1 MAGTKRIT
9 KVSQRPFLPRPH
21 CLYRRPIQPP
31 PFPSLIRAKFPC
43 FRRYT
48 YHRLSI
54 SILIISLRYRVNVEA
69 MDIDF
74 SKSLSEFLFK
84 YALSFDILTIS
95 SMPIDIH
102 GRDTFCYRR
111 VTHDAITS
119 RILSKNKRNKE
130 DISRSM
136 NTFSVYSCREVVI
149 RRRQASL
156 SIFFFLLLLFL
167 TPPLKNQTCCK
178 RKRSRETY
186 ENGNNHGE
194 SYNRERGLIC

>member
-43 FRRYT
+43 IRRYT

-156 SIFFFLLLLFL
+156 SIFFFSSSSFFNAAVKKSNVL
-167 TPPLKNQTCCK
+167 QTQTL
-178 RKRSRETY
+178 E
-186 ENGNNHGE
+186 GNV
-194 SYNRERGLIC
+194 